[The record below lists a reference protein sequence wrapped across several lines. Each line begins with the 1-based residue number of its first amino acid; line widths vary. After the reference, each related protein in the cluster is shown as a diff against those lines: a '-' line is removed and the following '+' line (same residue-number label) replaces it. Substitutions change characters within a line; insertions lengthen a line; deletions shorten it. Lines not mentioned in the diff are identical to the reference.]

1 MDEAKVGARIA
12 KLRAEKNLTQAAL
25 GEILGVSDKT
35 VSKWEHGGCYPDVS
49 LFPKLA
55 DTFGVTVDY
64 RMRGEGRVVSK
75 LVVGGYNTLDRDN
88 NLLAQGWHVAQSHFG
103 DYENFQS
110 YMLILEKTEYDA

>member
-25 GEILGVSDKT
+25 GELLGVSDKT
-35 VSKWEHGGCYPDVS
+35 VSKWEHGGCFPDVS

-64 RMRGEGRVVSK
+64 LMRGEGRVLQKIS
-75 LVVGGYNTLDRDN
+75 VGNAGTVARDN
-88 NLLAQGWHVAQSHFG
+88 DLLTQGWHIVRSHFA
-103 DYENFQS
+103 DSESFPS
-110 YMLILEKTEYDA
+110 YMLVFEKTEYDA